1 MDDAYVR
8 ETMIL
13 IVDDHEDTRDVL
25 ARMLRFEGYE
35 AVAVSSGEEALAFL
49 AANKPSLIILDYNM
63 PSIDG
68 LTLFRQ
74 IRKDSRVANVPVIM
88 FSASGG
94 DLKEKSLKAGI
105 NAFIVKA
112 SLDWADL
119 RREIHRLAGA
129 GNPAANPPV
138 PPQQRTQQAG

>member
-1 MDDAYVR
+1 
-8 ETMIL
+8 MIL

-35 AVAVSSGEEALAFL
+35 AVAVSAAPEALTFL

-63 PSIDG
+63 PSMDG
-68 LTLFRQ
+68 LTLFSQ
-74 IRKDSRVANVPVIM
+74 IRKDTRLADVPVIM

-94 DLKEKSLKAGI
+94 DLKEKSLKAGV
-105 NAFIVKA
+105 NAFIIKA

-129 GNPAANPPV
+129 GNPATMPPNI
-138 PPQQRTQQAG
+138 PRQKNQQAG